1 MTAYFTHA
9 LCACVKY
16 AKSPRSSVDR
26 ALVSE
31 AMCTGSIP
39 VEGAWMRRVLRP
51 ARCRLCRIRGRTRWA
66 SKTTRRR
73 CVGFYNAAMKKTIV
87 WVIVAGLA
95 TVACKEKEE
104 PKKKASHAAVV
115 VFVVGKDV
123 KIVSAK
129 GQTAAAKGAV
139 LYETDKIVTGKKSQV
154 DLVLPNNILIR
165 IDQNTTIEMKEFAV
179 GEGGAQRDRLMLQ
192 KGTVFAKVAKLDKKS
207 SFAIQT
213 PTLVAGV
220 RGTQFMTEADESGK
234 GKVAV
239 IEGKVG
245 VESSTTGKTEEITE
259 GEQAEVSSTGDIVEN
274 KIDEATAAKTSA
286 LATVANIKETE
297 LQKFQN
303 LLGDQQKLL
312 DQSSGREKIDS
323 MKQDTEKRIQEE
335 KDKATGKIEGLKGQT
350 DSKIQEMKAS
360 TEGKVQQNTEKID
373 AMKGGTQQKID
384 AMKGNS
390 VDEMKKKQEEML
402 KKLP

>member
-1 MTAYFTHA
+1 MH
-9 LCACVKY
+9 
-16 AKSPRSSVDR
+16 
-26 ALVSE
+26 E
-31 AMCTGSIP
+31 ADLLIS
-39 VEGAWMRRVLRP
+39 RY
-51 ARCRLCRIRGRTRWA
+51 
-66 SKTTRRR
+66 KTTRRR
-73 CVGFYNAAMKKTIV
+73 CFGFYSAAMKKAIV
-87 WVIVAGLA
+87 WVIAAALA
-95 TVACKEKEE
+95 AVACKEE
-104 PKKKASHAAVV
+104 PKKKATHAAAV
-115 VFVVGKDV
+115 VFVVGKDA

-129 GQTAAAKGAV
+129 GEANAAKGAV
-139 LYETDKIVTGKKSQV
+139 LYEADKLVTGKKSQV
-154 DLVLPNNILIR
+154 DLVLPNNILLR
-165 IDQNTTIEMKEFAV
+165 VDQNTTMEMKELSV
-179 GEGGAQRDRLMLQ
+179 GEGGAQQDRLMLQ
-192 KGTVFAKVAKLDKKS
+192 RGTVFAKVAKLDKKS

-220 RGTQFMTEADESGK
+220 RGTQFMTEADETGK

-245 VESSTTGKTEEITE
+245 VESSTGKTEEISE
-259 GEQAEVSSTGDIVEN
+259 GEQAEVSSTGSIVEN

-286 LATVANIKETE
+286 LATVANIKEAE

-323 MKQDTEKRIQEE
+323 MKQDSEKRIQEE

-373 AMKGGTQQKID
+373 AMKGDTQQKID
-384 AMKGNS
+384 SMKGSS
-390 VDEMKKKQEEML
+390 VDEMKKKQEEMF
-402 KKLP
+402 KKFP